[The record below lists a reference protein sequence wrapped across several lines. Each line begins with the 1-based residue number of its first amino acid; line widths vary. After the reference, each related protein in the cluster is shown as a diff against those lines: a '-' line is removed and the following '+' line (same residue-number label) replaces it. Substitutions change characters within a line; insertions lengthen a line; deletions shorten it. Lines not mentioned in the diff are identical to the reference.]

1 MNRLYLK
8 NDTQNSFFGYE
19 LGYSDTLNSLLG
31 TSYQKALYN
40 GNITGTVWRSKGDG
54 QLRKYDYSYDA
65 AGRLLSAAFTQFTDG
80 AFNLSAGID
89 YSVMMGN
96 GQSPSSAY
104 DANGNILYMVQYGL
118 KLGSSALIDRLSYAY
133 TSSAN
138 KLARVTDA
146 VNDPNTRLGDFKDG
160 ANTGADDYLYDV
172 NGNLT
177 QDLNKG
183 IANIVYNQL
192 NLPEFIDLVEKGTV
206 RYTYTAAGT
215 RLKKQV
221 FNRQTQINITTLY
234 LSGFVYETKQD
245 SANNVLYNNKLL
257 FCGQEE
263 GRIRALYDSLS
274 QPGYITGFACDYFI
288 KDHLGNIRAV
298 ITSQKKEDQY
308 PPASMETA
316 QATTEEA
323 LYANL
328 PQTRTL
334 KTTVPGYP
342 ADTYTSP
349 NDYVAKVSGDGNK
362 IGPSIT
368 LKVMAGDKFNIRVTS
383 WYRLNGAAPGNPV
396 NPLTSLL
403 AAMLG
408 GVGGAAAASHGAT
421 IGAQLQNDNILT
433 PAATQFLNSQ
443 TYNSQKPKAF
453 INWILLDEQFQ
464 YTASGFEQA
473 GNNEELKEHIF
484 NQVSIT
490 KTGYLYVYV
499 SNATPNIEV
508 FFDNLQLTHTRGPLL
523 ETNEYYPFGLL
534 MKNISYRS
542 QREAGFAEN
551 KYKYN
556 AGTELNEEL
565 DVQYYETPLRNYDPQ
580 TGRFNCVDVLAEQY
594 FALTPYQFAGNNPV
608 SFNDPFGNQFKQNGR
623 LQQGPDGEYHVG
635 WYNELLWNEIGF
647 YRFFYLDYESSGGGS
662 GSGGTDVFYNIQGM
676 SSTTILNQR
685 QFGDRFGQNKN
696 GEYGFWRTYS
706 FDPTTRGYQEAGA
719 NQNMLAEVAVGSG
732 RKWIYLSSNSQAQSS
747 GGGNWDINGDGKFQ
761 KNEADNWWLNGGG
774 KPVSVNNAN
783 IDWSGLKIPKGA
795 SKGSIFAISTTDA
808 FLKLPYETAAT
819 YGGTSFKV
827 VSTMHVQVLNQLYH
841 YNMRPNNSIENRI
854 RNYLTEQGRP
864 EGNGTDFMIN
874 YYNSIILIK

>member
-221 FNRQTQINITTLY
+221 FNRQTQITITTLY

-403 AAMLG
+403 AAMQG

-421 IGAQLQNDNILT
+421 IGAQLQNGNILT

-464 YTASGFEQA
+464 YTAGGFEQA

-508 FFDNLQLTHTRGPLL
+508 FFDNLQLTHSRG
-523 ETNEYYPFGLL
+523 T
-534 MKNISYRS
+534 
-542 QREAGFAEN
+542 
-551 KYKYN
+551 
-556 AGTELNEEL
+556 
-565 DVQYYETPLRNYDPQ
+565 
-580 TGRFNCVDVLAEQY
+580 
-594 FALTPYQFAGNNPV
+594 PV
-608 SFNDPFGNQFKQNGR
+608 SYTH
-623 LQQGPDGEYHVG
+623 L
-635 WYNELLWNEIGF
+635 
-647 YRFFYLDYESSGGGS
+647 
-662 GSGGTDVFYNIQGM
+662 
-676 SSTTILNQR
+676 
-685 QFGDRFGQNKN
+685 
-696 GEYGFWRTYS
+696 
-706 FDPTTRGYQEAGA
+706 
-719 NQNMLAEVAVGSG
+719 
-732 RKWIYLSSNSQAQSS
+732 
-747 GGGNWDINGDGKFQ
+747 
-761 KNEADNWWLNGGG
+761 
-774 KPVSVNNAN
+774 
-783 IDWSGLKIPKGA
+783 
-795 SKGSIFAISTTDA
+795 
-808 FLKLPYETAAT
+808 
-819 YGGTSFKV
+819 
-827 VSTMHVQVLNQLYH
+827 
-841 YNMRPNNSIENRI
+841 
-854 RNYLTEQGRP
+854 
-864 EGNGTDFMIN
+864 
-874 YYNSIILIK
+874 

>member
-221 FNRQTQINITTLY
+221 FNRQTQITITTLY

-403 AAMLG
+403 AAMQG

-421 IGAQLQNDNILT
+421 IGAQLQNGNILT

-464 YTASGFEQA
+464 YTAGGFEQA

-508 FFDNLQLTHTRGPLL
+508 FFDNLQLTHSRGTLL

-580 TGRFNCVDVLAEQY
+580 TGRFNCVDMLAEHY
-594 FALTPYQFAGNNPV
+594 FALTPYQFGFNNPV
-608 SFNDPFGNQFKQNGR
+608 FFNDPTGALTKAEFNKLIETLWGSNYGGHWSAKENTGTF
-623 LQQGPDGEYHVG
+623 EY
-635 WYNELLWNEIGF
+635 
-647 YRFFYLDYESSGGGS
+647 GGGS
-662 GSGGTDVFYNIQGM
+662 
-676 SSTTILNQR
+676 
-685 QFGDRFGQNKN
+685 
-696 GEYGFWRTYS
+696 YS
-706 FDPTTRGYQEAGA
+706 FFGSADEAFGAGA
-719 NQNMLAEVAVGSG
+719 GLM
-732 RKWIYLSSNSQAQSS
+732 
-747 GGGNWDINGDGKFQ
+747 
-761 KNEADNWWLNGGG
+761 ADNGWWGLN
-774 KPVSVNNAN
+774 
-783 IDWSGLKIPKGA
+783 KGW
-795 SKGSIFAISTTDA
+795 
-808 FLKLPYETAAT
+808 AT
-819 YGGTSFKV
+819 NFESAL
-827 VSTMHVQVLNQLYH
+827 QA
-841 YNMRPNNSIENRI
+841 
-854 RNYLTEQGRP
+854 
-864 EGNGTDFMIN
+864 
-874 YYNSIILIK
+874 